1 MSQAD
6 AERFVADLK
15 SDENLRNELSGHAS
29 GVGSVVEFA
38 AGKGYEITAEDVAT
52 YLQGQTE
59 HDLSDEQLD
68 SIAGGKGHHHHS
80 TTSVTQVATAQT
92 VAMATTEAV
101 AVETTVNAAAEVEVA
116 AVAVI
121 VAT

>member
-1 MSQAD
+1 MTKD
-6 AERFVADLK
+6 FVP
-15 SDENLRNELSGHAS
+15 SFPGMRP
-29 GVGSVVEFA
+29 VVAFA
-38 AGKGYEITAEDVAT
+38 AGKGYEITPDDVAT

-68 SIAGGKGHHHHS
+68 SIAGGKGHHHN
-80 TTSVTQVATAQT
+80 SVTQVATAQT
-92 VAMATTEAV
+92 VAMATTEAI
-101 AVETTVNAAAEVEVA
+101 AAETTVNVGAEVEVA